1 MATFVVPGDVTFVIP
16 DQWRHR
22 KTKHKGEPGFEYEN
36 DIPPPL
42 KLKWL
47 TAWNLFTALWHT
59 VLASIFIYLT
69 VFAVDDTPL
78 SLLNTDPNALS
89 TTPSLQKNDPN
100 ELVRIASCWD
110 VTPTGSDNESTPRF
124 ELTNEWVDTGARR
137 KSVIST
143 CIIMFHI
150 LSALFQGIPWFMYWC
165 NVSFF
170 VGYLNCVISTNG
182 AQAIRYIEYTFSA
195 PLMVIAIGLSFGILD
210 VYTLAALGIFT
221 ATCMLFGLAADVLRV
236 HARDTTMVLDIA
248 MHIGAASDP
257 VRAAFAQMCTT
268 LKRYMYFFHVVS
280 WVMIFIPWGIIMHVF
295 FDLLFKT
302 NAAVCGLSDA
312 PDTDMPGEVLY
323 LVFGEAGLFS
333 LFGLVQ
339 FVQIMFYFD
348 DNSLKTGS
356 RVEYVFVLLSV
367 IAKSSLG
374 LVIFSS
380 ALFT

>member
-1 MATFVVPGDVTFVIP
+1 MATYEFPGDMTFVIP
-16 DQWRHR
+16 DQWHHHRAKRESDHR
-22 KTKHKGEPGFEYEN
+22 KQKHECECECKN
-36 DIPPPL
+36 NTPPPL

-47 TAWNLFTALWHT
+47 TMWNLFTALWHAM
-59 VLASIFIYLT
+59 LASIFIYLT
-69 VFAVDDTPL
+69 LLAVGDTPL
-78 SLLNTDPNALS
+78 DLVLNDPSELS
-89 TTPSLQKNDPN
+89 TTLSLQKNDPN

-110 VTPTGSDNESTPRF
+110 VTPTGSGNEPTPRF
-124 ELTNEWVDTGARR
+124 ELTNEWVDTSARR
-137 KSVIST
+137 KSAIST

-257 VRAAFAQMCTT
+257 
-268 LKRYMYFFHVVS
+268 
-280 WVMIFIPWGIIMHVF
+280 
-295 FDLLFKT
+295 
-302 NAAVCGLSDA
+302 
-312 PDTDMPGEVLY
+312 
-323 LVFGEAGLFS
+323 
-333 LFGLVQ
+333 
-339 FVQIMFYFD
+339 
-348 DNSLKTGS
+348 
-356 RVEYVFVLLSV
+356 
-367 IAKSSLG
+367 
-374 LVIFSS
+374 
-380 ALFT
+380 